1 MLNYTLRRILVA
13 IPTLLI
19 LVIVSFLLMHAAPG
33 GPFTSE
39 RPLPPQVLANI
50 QAKYGLDDPLYV
62 QLWEYLR
69 GVVFHFDFGP
79 SFQRKDQTV
88 NEIMARGFP
97 ITFTYGALSFVVAT
111 LVGGTLGIVAAIRQN
126 TIIDYFAVGV
136 SIGAQVLPNFVMA
149 PLLVWLFTLTL
160 PVLMCDI
167 YPYLPDFIIGLFPV
181 SSCSEITLPGGGW
194 NGGAWQNLIMPVIA
208 LSTSYMASI
217 SRITR
222 SSMLEVLN
230 SNYIRTARAK
240 GLPERM
246 VIIRHA
252 LKPSLVPLISYLGVA
267 FVGMITGSVVIDIYF
282 STGGMGRDFVNSAL
296 NRDYSVMMGITILV
310 GTLTI
315 LFALLADLLYAWVD
329 PKIRY

>member
-1 MLNYTLRRILVA
+1 MLNYAFRRLLVA

-19 LVIVSFLLMHAAPG
+19 LIIVSFLLMHAAPG

-39 RPLPPQVLANI
+39 RPLPAQVLANI
-50 QAKYGLDDPLYV
+50 EAKYGLDDPLPV

-69 GVVFHFDFGP
+69 GVILHFDFGP
-79 SFQRKDQTV
+79 SFQKKDQTV
-88 NEIMARGFP
+88 NEIIAQGFP
-97 ITFTYGALSFVVAT
+97 ITFTYGALSFIVAT
-111 LVGGTLGIVAAIRQN
+111 LVGGSLGVIAAIRQN
-126 TIIDYFAVGV
+126 TIIDYFAVGF

-149 PLLVWLFTLTL
+149 PLLVWLFSL
-160 PVLMCDI
+160 VL
-167 YPYLPDFIIGLFPV
+167 GW
-181 SSCSEITLPGGGW
+181 LPGGGW

-217 SRITR
+217 ARITR

-240 GLPERM
+240 GLPERT
-246 VIIRHA
+246 VVLRHA

-267 FVGMITGSVVIDIYF
+267 FVAMITGSVVIDIYF
-282 STGGMGRDFVNSAL
+282 STGGLGVAFVNSAL
-296 NRDYSVMMGITILV
+296 NRDYSVMMGITILM
-310 GTLTI
+310 GSLTI
-315 LFALLADLLYAWVD
+315 VFALLADLLYAWVD